1 MNCPSCGAAMRLNSD
16 EDYLKCDYC
25 KSIFF
30 PVKDDEGVSV
40 LQVASDDACP
50 VCAVPLMHAA
60 LAKLRIRY
68 CTRCHG
74 MLIPMAVF
82 LALVEELR
90 AGGPGTLIAATPDR
104 HDLERKINCPHCHQ
118 RMDTHFYNGPGNVI
132 IDDCDTCELNWLDHG
147 ELMRI
152 VRAPDYSNQ
161 RAFES
166 S

>member
-1 MNCPSCGAAMRLNSD
+1 MRLNAD

-30 PVKDDEGVSV
+30 PAKDDEGVSV
-40 LQVASDDACP
+40 LQVVSDDTCP

-60 LAKLRIRY
+60 MAKIRLRY
-68 CTRCHG
+68 CTHCHG

-82 LALVEELR
+82 LALVDELR
-90 AGGPGTLIAATPDR
+90 AGEPGTLIAPTPDR